1 MTNNDNGSVS
11 RRTFVQT
18 TAAATAAMMFPGGA
32 SVAGSDVIRVGVIG
46 CGGRGTGAAMD
57 VMRSSDGVEI
67 VALGDLLPDR
77 LAECRADA
85 GQGNGRRTRRSPP
98 STK

>member
-1 MTNNDNGSVS
+1 MTNDEIGSVS

-18 TAAATAAMMFPGGA
+18 TAAATAAMMFNGGA
-32 SVAGSDVIRVGVIG
+32 SVAGSDVIRVGVVG

-77 LAECRADA
+77 LAECR
-85 GQGNGRRTRRSPP
+85 RER
-98 STK
+98 